1 MLRVERVTGGYK
13 RTKKANHNISFEVD
27 KGEIVGLVGLN
38 GAGKSTIIKH
48 ILGIL
53 IPTEGRVTLDGV
65 SLRDNP
71 SYFRPR
77 ISYIPEVPQ
86 LYQELTLWE
95 HLEFAASAYRMKREN
110 FELRAAELLKKF
122 RMERRINDFPQTF
135 SKGMQQKV
143 MIICAFLVEPVFFI
157 IDEPFVGLD
166 PLAIDTLIDLMVEMK
181 DRGMGILVST
191 HILTMA
197 EKYCDRFIFLDEGKV
212 KVQGTIQEIQVQ
224 TKMID
229 VSLEEIFI
237 GVVKN

>member
-1 MLRVERVTGGYK
+1 MLHVEQVTGGYK
-13 RTKKANHNISFEVD
+13 RTKKANHNISFQID

-53 IPTEGRVTLDGV
+53 KPDEGRITLDGV
-65 SLRDNP
+65 SIRENP

-95 HLEFAASAYRMKREN
+95 HLEFTASAYRMSREK

-122 RMERRINDFPQTF
+122 RMEKKINDYPQTF

-143 MIICAFLVEPVFFI
+143 MILCAFLVEPIFFI

-166 PLAIDTLIDLMVEMK
+166 PLAIDTLIELMVEMK
-181 DRGMGILVST
+181 QRGMGILVST

-197 EKYCDRFIFLDEGKV
+197 EKYCDRFIFMHEGKV
-212 KVQGTIQEIQVQ
+212 RVQGTLQEIQEQ
-224 TKMID
+224 MKMND
-229 VSLEEIFI
+229 VSLEEVFI

>member
-1 MLRVERVTGGYK
+1 MLRVEQVTGGYK
-13 RTKKANHNISFEVD
+13 RNKMANHNISFQID

-53 IPTEGRVTLDGV
+53 KPTEGRVTLDGV
-65 SLRDNP
+65 SLRDDP

-95 HLEFAASAYRMKREN
+95 HLEFTASAYKMKREK
-110 FELRAAELLKKF
+110 FELKAAELLKKF
-122 RMERRINDFPQTF
+122 RMEKKINDYPQTF

-143 MIICAFLVEPVFFI
+143 MILCAFLVEAVFFI

-181 DRGMGILVST
+181 QRGMGILVST

-197 EKYCDRFIFLDEGKV
+197 EKYCDRVVFLHEGKV
-212 KVQGTIQEIQVQ
+212 KVQGTIQEIQDQ
-224 TKMID
+224 MKMND
-229 VSLEEIFI
+229 VSLEEMFI